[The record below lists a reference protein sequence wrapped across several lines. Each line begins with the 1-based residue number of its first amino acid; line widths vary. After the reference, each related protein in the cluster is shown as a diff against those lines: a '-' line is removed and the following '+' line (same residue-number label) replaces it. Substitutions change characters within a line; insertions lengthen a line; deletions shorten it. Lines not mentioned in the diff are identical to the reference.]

1 MTLVN
6 IAVLA
11 VITLIGWWLSGYDAQ
26 VTGEDKSH
34 DFRRRAIRCA
44 VSLLLV
50 AVFLW
55 FMGLP
60 GGIAALVCIPVLLTV
75 PVAIGLLWCGCISEW
90 LSHGVR
96 RLIYPE
102 DHRPFDPD
110 QNLRDLDRVASL
122 IRDGRKKEALKLCQ
136 MLEES
141 GDVSVLAL
149 ETMLE
154 HLGVKPDRTRKPK
167 PLVEA
172 HRLRSE
178 GRWREAEAILTSLLA
193 EHPADVEAAIL
204 LTRIYAQDLRR
215 ADKAVAVLDSLA
227 KQPQVPSSH
236 IEYARRSIAEWCRG
250 KPAPE
255 AAAAQPESIDELLI
269 HGYFGTVL
277 EILEQK
283 IKEQPGDFDLRI
295 KLAEVYGQHCG
306 DVNRAG
312 KIVRE
317 LAGHPGFS
325 PEQIQTA
332 QARLDEWR
340 KARPRRH

>member
-1 MTLVN
+1 MTIGN
-6 IAVLA
+6 IAVLV

-26 VTGEDKSH
+26 VTSEDKGR
-34 DFRRRAIRCA
+34 DFRRQAIRCA

-60 GGIAALVCIPVLLTV
+60 GDAAALVCVPVLLTV
-75 PVAIGLLWCGCISEW
+75 PVALGLIWCGCLGEL
-90 LSHGVR
+90 LSRGFR

-102 DHRPFDPD
+102 DHRPFDPH
-110 QNLRDLDRVASL
+110 QNVRDLDRVASL

-136 MLEES
+136 TLEES

-154 HLGVKPDRTRKPK
+154 HLGVQPDRTRKPK

-172 HRLRSE
+172 HRLRSQ
-178 GRWREAEAILTSLLA
+178 GRFREAEVMLTSLLA
-193 EHPADVEAAIL
+193 ENPADVEAAFMLI
-204 LTRIYAQDLRR
+204 RIHAQDLHR
-215 ADKAVAVLDSLA
+215 ADQAVAVLDSLA
-227 KQPQVPSSH
+227 KQPQVPASH
-236 IEYARRSIAEWCRG
+236 IEYARRSIGEWSQG
-250 KPAPE
+250 KPEPE
-255 AAAAQPESIDELLI
+255 AVAAQPESIDELLV
-269 HGYFGTVL
+269 HGYFGTAL

-283 IKEQPGDFDLRI
+283 IKEQSGDFDLRI

-306 DVNRAG
+306 DVQRAG

-317 LAGHPGFS
+317 IETHPGFS
-325 PEQIQTA
+325 PEQIQK
-332 QARLDEWR
+332 ARAKLDEWR
-340 KARPRRH
+340 KARPRRY